1 LLFSAYPAE
10 NRQLFLRIATNI
22 ACAIES
28 IGESSIKKLFVT
40 LEKSRTF
47 ANQNNYR
54 STTMQTAVN
63 HSEMSAVDALWTL
76 YWQQSREVRD
86 AFRIRLAQSET
97 GEPRILTS
105 EEVKALTLQ
114 RGHEIKVGRAKLIAH
129 ETVMQEMEQM
139 LATYAD

>member
-1 LLFSAYPAE
+1 M
-10 NRQLFLRIATNI
+10 
-22 ACAIES
+22 
-28 IGESSIKKLFVT
+28 

-47 ANQNNYR
+47 ANGNNYR
-54 STTMQTAVN
+54 RTTMQSAVN

-105 EEVKALTLQ
+105 DEAKSLTLQ
-114 RGHEIKVGRAKLIAH
+114 RGRDIKAGRTKLIDH

>member
-1 LLFSAYPAE
+1 
-10 NRQLFLRIATNI
+10 
-22 ACAIES
+22 
-28 IGESSIKKLFVT
+28 
-40 LEKSRTF
+40 
-47 ANQNNYR
+47 
-54 STTMQTAVN
+54 MQTAVY

-76 YWQQSREVRD
+76 YCQQPCEVHD

-97 GEPRILTS
+97 SEPRILTS

>member
-1 LLFSAYPAE
+1 M
-10 NRQLFLRIATNI
+10 QHFLCIVTKNV
-22 ACAIES
+22 CAIES

-86 AFRIRLAQSET
+86 AFRIRLAQNET

-105 EEVKALTLQ
+105 DEAKSLTLQ
-114 RGHEIKVGRAKLIAH
+114 RGRDIKAGRAKLIAH

-139 LATYAD
+139 LATYVD